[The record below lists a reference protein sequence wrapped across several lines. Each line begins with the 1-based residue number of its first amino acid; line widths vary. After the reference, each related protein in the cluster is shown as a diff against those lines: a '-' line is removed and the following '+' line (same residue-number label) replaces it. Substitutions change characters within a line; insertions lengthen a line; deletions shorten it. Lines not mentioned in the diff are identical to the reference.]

1 MVKIGVGRVEGT
13 VSIGAPAVV
22 TLKGCEVVD
31 VHPLDGEEPFTLWM
45 GGVATVSNLLLVD
58 GRPVDEEFVRRGVF
72 LPFLACATALFKKKN
87 DKTIKSYN
95 KYV

>member
-45 GGVATVSNLLLVD
+45 GGVATVSDRLLVD

-72 LPFLACATALFKKKN
+72 WPFMACATALL
-87 DKTIKSYN
+87 
-95 KYV
+95 

>member
-1 MVKIGVGRVEGT
+1 MSRSLATDISRFYATDISRSLGT

-22 TLKGCEVVD
+22 TLRGCEVVD

-45 GGVATVSNLLLVD
+45 GGVATVSNRLLVD

-72 LPFLACATALFKKKN
+72 
-87 DKTIKSYN
+87 
-95 KYV
+95 

>member
-1 MVKIGVGRVEGT
+1 MVKIGVGRVEET

-31 VHPLDGEEPFTLWM
+31 VHLLDGEEPFTLWM
-45 GGVATVSNLLLVD
+45 GGVATVSDRLLVD

-72 LPFLACATALFKKKN
+72 
-87 DKTIKSYN
+87 
-95 KYV
+95 